1 MVKWTT
7 KNWLLKKKR
16 KEKEKRTKQNKPHS
30 TIVITYN
37 LPTGGKVKALL
48 AGNRNKTPPNSYY

>member
-1 MVKWTT
+1 VDNK
-7 KNWLLKKKR
+7 KLVAKKKKEKKKR
-16 KEKEKRTKQNKPHS
+16 KEQNKTKPHS